1 MGGIPPSYQRNF
13 PMKFIYWNL
22 RGIAN
27 DPTQN
32 ILKRYVQVHN
42 PEVLCISE
50 PFVSLDYVHSSFW
63 RSMNFVSVCT
73 NDRGLALPNLW
84 IFCKDVLLS
93 SIQILSVSD
102 QHVSFSIGLDS
113 VFSVFTAVYAKT
125 TIAGRQDLWS
135 DISEVKRR
143 FVAGPWLVFGDFNAV
158 LGAHEKK
165 GGAPVSRLSCMDF
178 QNMSDACELMHV
190 DTKGAQFTWARR
202 KGIRGNVELRLDR
215 CLANLEWSDA
225 WDQFGCSTLPRLCSD
240 HNPLLMTFSSKFG
253 ARQSIFRFRKMWIG
267 HHDFHSFVANCWS
280 SISTHGC
287 RSANSS
293 SAQVVSFA

>member
-1 MGGIPPSYQRNF
+1 
-13 PMKFIYWNL
+13 MKFIYWNL

-50 PFVSLDYVHSSFW
+50 PFVSLDSVHSSFW
-63 RSMNFVSVCT
+63 HSMNLVSVCT
-73 NDRGLALPNLW
+73 NDKGLALPNLW
-84 IFCKDVLLS
+84 IFCKDALLS
-93 SIQILSVSD
+93 SIQILYASD
-102 QHVSFSIGLDS
+102 QHVCFSITLDS
-113 VFSVFTAVYAKT
+113 VFSIFTAVYTKT
-125 TIAGRQDLWS
+125 TIAGRQGLWY

-165 GGAPVSRLSCMDF
+165 GGKYVL
-178 QNMSDACELMHV
+178 HV

-215 CLANLEWSDA
+215 CLANLKWIDA
-225 WDQFGCSTLPRLCSD
+225 WDQFGCSTLPRLCSN
-240 HNPLLMTFSSKFG
+240 HNPLLM
-253 ARQSIFRFRKMWIG
+253 
-267 HHDFHSFVANCWS
+267 SF
-280 SISTHGC
+280 
-287 RSANSS
+287 
-293 SAQVVSFA
+293 FF